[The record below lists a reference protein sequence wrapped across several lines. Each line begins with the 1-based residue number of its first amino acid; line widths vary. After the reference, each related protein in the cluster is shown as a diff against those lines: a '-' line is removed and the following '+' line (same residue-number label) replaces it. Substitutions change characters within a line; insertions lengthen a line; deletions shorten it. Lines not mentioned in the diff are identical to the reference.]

1 MAIDRF
7 PREEP
12 MDRDSLLKDLK
23 NLSVESVMIHK
34 GLDMLL
40 AEKNSPEE
48 AIKNM
53 LDRLTE
59 SNRDPQKNDA
69 KNTAERYEK
78 LLLRAKKVQQIK
90 SAIFELPP
98 PIQLVMAERYLEGK
112 TTIQTMAAHNLSNS
126 SYWRAHQTGLNTLFF
141 ILDDKSRGDP
151 G

>member
-12 MDRDSLLKDLK
+12 MNRDSLLTDLK
-23 NLSVESVMIHK
+23 NLSVETVMIHK

-59 SNRDPQKNDA
+59 SNRDPEKEDA

-90 SAIFELPP
+90 TAIFELPP
-98 PIQLVMAERYLEGK
+98 VIQLVMAERYIEGK
-112 TTIQTMAAHNLSNS
+112 TTLQTMEDHKLSNS

-141 ILDDKSRGDP
+141 LLDPKNRG
-151 G
+151 GTG